1 MEKIGVALTS
11 FWFLLIVFLVSLKW
25 EDAIAMSLNEWGDFL
40 AGVTAPVAFL
50 WLIVGYMLQRKELG
64 LNTEALLL
72 TQKEV
77 ERQAKELEK
86 QSGYQSIQAKLAN
99 EQHKVIRSE
108 RRKERRQI
116 MYSKSSQNETVENL
130 ENGN

>member
-25 EDAIAMSLNEWGDFL
+25 EDAVAMYLNEWGDFL

-86 QSGYQSIQAKLAN
+86 QSGYQSIQAKLAS

-116 MYSKSSQNETVENL
+116 MYSKSSQKEIVENL
-130 ENGN
+130 ENDN